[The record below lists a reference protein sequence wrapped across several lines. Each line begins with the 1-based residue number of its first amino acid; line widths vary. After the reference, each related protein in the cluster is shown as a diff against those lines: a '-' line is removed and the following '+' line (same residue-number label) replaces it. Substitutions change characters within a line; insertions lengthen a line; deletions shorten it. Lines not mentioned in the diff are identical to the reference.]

1 MPTRLG
7 SIDAELAA
15 LLDGAPLQKRRSV
28 AILASMRAIS
38 AAGVSEPVAET
49 ALAVARG
56 ERVGTSD
63 LDEGRS
69 LKELESLRER
79 LDDEYLSLQEKRED
93 DSDTAFLMKF
103 KQARAVASVV
113 FALKQEEQESVYEA
127 LSAVSDEGA
136 LADEVRQALRA

>member
-1 MPTRLG
+1 M
-7 SIDAELAA
+7 
-15 LLDGAPLQKRRSV
+15 
-28 AILASMRAIS
+28 
-38 AAGVSEPVAET
+38 
-49 ALAVARG
+49 
-56 ERVGTSD
+56 
-63 LDEGRS
+63 
-69 LKELESLRER
+69 KELESLRER